1 VARCLILLQRSGVF
15 VSNVL
20 ARAWTALG
28 QGKAW
33 RAEFAPRYRV
43 AGINH
48 TKLMIVTTCAVA
60 QDAALAGLRSNARV
74 SRQEPIM
81 IQLITCDRYEEF
93 SVALGD
99 MHRLR
104 YRVFK
109 DRLGWDVE
117 TTNDM
122 EVDEF
127 DSLEPSYL
135 LLQGQ
140 GTGLLGCVRLL
151 PSSGPTML
159 RDAFPALLP
168 NGPIPSAPDV
178 WESSRFALDIHRE
191 NAVGALGVASATY
204 ELFAGMVEF
213 GLAKSL
219 SKILTVTDVRME
231 RILRRA
237 NWPLERLGPA
247 RQIGK
252 TNAVAGYLTV
262 SQSALS
268 TLREAGGFN
277 GPVLWAPVL
286 QAA

>member
-1 VARCLILLQRSGVF
+1 
-15 VSNVL
+15 
-20 ARAWTALG
+20 
-28 QGKAW
+28 
-33 RAEFAPRYRV
+33 
-43 AGINH
+43 
-48 TKLMIVTTCAVA
+48 
-60 QDAALAGLRSNARV
+60 
-74 SRQEPIM
+74 M
-81 IQLITCDRYEEF
+81 IQLITSDRYHEF
-93 SVALGD
+93 SNALAD

-117 TTNDM
+117 TTSDM

-127 DSLEPSYL
+127 DALNPSYL
-135 LLQGQ
+135 LLHGKASE
-140 GTGLLGCVRLL
+140 LLGCVRLL

-168 NGPIPSAPDV
+168 NGPIPGAPDV
-178 WESSRFALDIHRE
+178 WESSRFALDIHRGS
-191 NAVGALGVASATY
+191 AVGALGVATPTY

-213 GLAKSL
+213 GLARSL

-237 NWPLERLGPA
+237 DWPLDRLGPP

-262 SQSALS
+262 SPAALR
-268 TLREAGGFN
+268 TLRKLGGLK
-277 GPVLWAPVL
+277 GPVLWAPVM